1 MRLSEI
7 VKESDVDDN
16 KIVSVKKE
24 RRSRHLNGLVN
35 SLCKNSSE
43 LSEFVDGM
51 ATAGTNLKWA
61 VQEVAEA
68 CQRLQSFFG
77 KH

>member
-7 VKESDVDDN
+7 VKESGEGDN
-16 KIVSVKKE
+16 KIVSVKQE
-24 RRSRHLNGLVN
+24 RRSRKLGGLVS
-35 SLCKNSSE
+35 SLCKNSAE

-51 ATAGTNLKWA
+51 ATASTNLKWA

-68 CQRLQSFFG
+68 CQRLQSFF
-77 KH
+77 K